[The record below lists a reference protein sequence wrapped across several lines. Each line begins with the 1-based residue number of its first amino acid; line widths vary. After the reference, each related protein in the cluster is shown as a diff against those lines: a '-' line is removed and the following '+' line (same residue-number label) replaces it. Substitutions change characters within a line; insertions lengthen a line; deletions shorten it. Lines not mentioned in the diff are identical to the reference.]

1 MSSFLPVGEQQQQKI
16 DDVRNQL
23 SENEPILWLS
33 VDNEGG
39 GAYEPLNEYQVS
51 HLATMSFPIIFSDE
65 KGDPT
70 NQGCPPSGTTNK
82 ASSKIC

>member
-1 MSSFLPVGEQQQQKI
+1 MTVETDDDIVSDDNCSPDVGPPTIDLSPDVGPPYNDSTEMSSFLPVGEQQQQEI

-39 GAYEPLNEYQVS
+39 GGGG
-51 HLATMSFPIIFSDE
+51 I
-65 KGDPT
+65 
-70 NQGCPPSGTTNK
+70 
-82 ASSKIC
+82 